1 MFLCVH
7 RNYLLP
13 KDDEGAIFLLGD
25 ALIMYLFSLIITHI
39 FYKIPYNHGL
49 LLKLGRD
56 SSEDRLKVQY
66 TTFHK
71 HRDSKQQGL
80 LLTPEDAQKEEEEEG
95 ESQGKTRAK
104 SSN

>member
-1 MFLCVH
+1 MSIFYLVFSFIDLFLFASADIFNGGNTDTMFLCVH

-13 KDDEGAIFLLGD
+13 KDDEGAMFLLGD

-56 SSEDRLKVQY
+56 SS
-66 TTFHK
+66 
-71 HRDSKQQGL
+71 
-80 LLTPEDAQKEEEEEG
+80 
-95 ESQGKTRAK
+95 
-104 SSN
+104 